1 MKIVRCNNASNL
13 PKGAYLEKDK
23 EYEVE
28 EEYLNMLD
36 QRVYIIKGVPNSGTT
51 NLGMLWKGYS
61 ALRFSI
67 VEIGELANVEEEFAF
82 N

>member
-13 PKGAYLEKDK
+13 PQGAYLEKDE

-28 EEYLNMLD
+28 EEDINARD

-51 NLGMLWKGYS
+51 KLGMLWKGYS

-67 VEIGELANVEEEFAF
+67 VEVGELTNVEEELAEI
-82 N
+82 